1 MGRKRGRTI
10 VTATLSESAR
20 NYTEP
25 GGDQYPQ
32 TTHPEAATG
41 PLRIQRVGLGAIT
54 AALADGARDWL
65 AFRTDVLVM
74 VVLYPLAALCLTGV
88 IVDRNLL
95 PFVFPICAGM
105 ALVGP
110 VATLWFAALS
120 RQRELD
126 GVATSESAAAIF
138 DSPRV
143 RTIKSLA
150 LLLIG
155 LFALW
160 IVAAAYIYAITLGSG
175 QAAGGLLTR
184 PFANPQAEGF
194 LARVFTTPAG
204 HEMIITGVLVGAAFA
219 LVGLAVGLVGFPLAL
234 DRQMSLGAVITTSV
248 RVALMNPLVTLGWG
262 CVVVAGLV
270 IGAVPGLLGLAL
282 TIPILGH
289 ASWHLYRRLVTSV

>member
-1 MGRKRGRTI
+1 M
-10 VTATLSESAR
+10 
-20 NYTEP
+20 
-25 GGDQYPQ
+25 
-32 TTHPEAATG
+32 
-41 PLRIQRVGLGAIT
+41 GLGVIT

-138 DSPRV
+138 DLPRV